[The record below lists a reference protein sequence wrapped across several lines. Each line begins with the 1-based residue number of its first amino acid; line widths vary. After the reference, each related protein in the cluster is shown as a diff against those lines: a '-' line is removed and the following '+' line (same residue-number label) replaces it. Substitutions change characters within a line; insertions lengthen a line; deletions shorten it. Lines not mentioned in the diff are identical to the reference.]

1 MATLHYSIVDEFIPF
16 KLIQYKDAD
25 ENITEAAV
33 ADFNAGNITGKF
45 MIVGKLDEE
54 KKVVFVPDKAK
65 NT

>member
-1 MATLHYSIVDEFIPF
+1 VDEFIPF

-25 ENITEAAV
+25 KKISEAAV
-33 ADFNAGNITGKF
+33 ADFNADNITGKF
-45 MIVGKLDEE
+45 MIVGKHDEE